1 MNIENTPNLPHPEAN
16 NKPGEAHHPE
26 DHKSPATSP
35 GDPASIT
42 GKITKFLFNAHS
54 DVDGLILDGQ
64 HQVHVH
70 PHAAQELMKSAKVGQ
85 TVIIQGT
92 KSKSVDLVFAVS
104 IACENGVVVNAARD
118 PKKK

>member
-1 MNIENTPNLPHPEAN
+1 MNTENTPKLPHPQAN
-16 NKPGEAHHPE
+16 IKPGDAHHPQ

-35 GDPASIT
+35 GEPTSIT

-54 DVDGLILDGQ
+54 DVDGLLLDGQ

-70 PHAAQELMKSAKVGQ
+70 PHAASELMKSAKVGQ

-92 KSKSVDLVFAVS
+92 KSKSADLIFAVS
-104 IACENGVVVNAARD
+104 IHCENGVVVKAGED
-118 PKKK
+118 HMKK

>member
-1 MNIENTPNLPHPEAN
+1 MNIENTPKLPP
-16 NKPGEAHHPE
+16 PE

-35 GDPASIT
+35 RETASIT

-54 DVDGLILDGQ
+54 DVDGLLLDGQ

-70 PHAAQELMKSAKVGQ
+70 PHAAAELMKSANLGQ

-92 KSKSVDLVFAVS
+92 KSKSADLIFAVS
-104 IACENGVVVNAARD
+104 IKCTNGVVVNATQD
-118 PKKK
+118 LKKK